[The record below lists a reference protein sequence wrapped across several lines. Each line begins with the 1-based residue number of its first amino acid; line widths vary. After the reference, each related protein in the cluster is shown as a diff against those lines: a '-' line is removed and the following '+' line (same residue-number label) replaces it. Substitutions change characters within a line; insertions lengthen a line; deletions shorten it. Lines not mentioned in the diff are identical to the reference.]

1 MSELYPLKFE
11 PILKEVIWGGS
22 SLVSRYHK
30 KGDPS
35 AKYGES
41 WELSAISDYQS
52 VVSNGFLTGNNIEEL
67 IEVYMGDITGDT
79 VFEKFGNEFPLL
91 IKLIEAR
98 DDLSIQVHPDN
109 VMARERHN
117 AYGKTE
123 MWYILEAE
131 KNAKIYTG
139 FRENITKEFYLDAI
153 KSGELPGLLNEE
165 NPQPGDTFFTPA
177 GRIHAIGAGIL
188 LVEIQQTS
196 DITYRIYDW
205 GRKDSKGKPR
215 ELHTDLALDAIDF
228 KASGKSRIPATA
240 TKNKTQNLINCEF
253 FTTNFICFNERIIK
267 DYNLIDSFVLYICT
281 EGEFLIRWDG
291 NSEPVLKGE
300 TVLLPAMIKDV
311 ILEPANECSLLEV
324 FMNQDLKTDILNNLI
339 L

>member
-41 WELSAISDYQS
+41 WELSAISGYQS
-52 VVSNGFLTGNNIEEL
+52 VVSNGFLAGNNIEEL
-67 IEVYMGDITGDT
+67 IEVYMGDITGDA

-91 IKLIEAR
+91 VKLVEAR
-98 DDLSIQVHPDN
+98 DDLSIQVHPGN
-109 VMARERHN
+109 AMARERHN

-131 KNAKIYTG
+131 NNSKIYTG
-139 FRENITKEFYLDAI
+139 FRENITR
-153 KSGELPGLLNEE
+153 ELYTNALINGDLPRLLNVE
-165 NPQPGDTFFTPA
+165 NPHPGDTFFTPA

-205 GRKDSKGKPR
+205 GRKDAKGKPR
-215 ELHTDLALDAIDF
+215 ELHPDLALDTLDF
-228 KASGKSRIPATA
+228 KANGESRISGTLV
-240 TKNKTQNLINCEF
+240 KNKTSNLVNCEF
-253 FTTNFICFNERIIK
+253 FTTNVISLNERISK

-291 NSEPVLKGE
+291 NSEPVIKGE

-311 ILEPANECSLLEV
+311 ILEPANESTLLEV
-324 FMNQDLKTDILNNLI
+324 FINQDLKTDLSIN
-339 L
+339 